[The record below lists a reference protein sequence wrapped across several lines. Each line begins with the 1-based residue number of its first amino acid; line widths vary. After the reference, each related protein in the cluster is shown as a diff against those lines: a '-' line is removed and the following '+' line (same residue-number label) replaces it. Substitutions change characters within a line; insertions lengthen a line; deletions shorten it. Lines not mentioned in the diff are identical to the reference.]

1 MWDLGD
7 PDLLKLCVQ
16 TTLTAG
22 WGLVDT
28 LLIVEAG
35 ALQGNNNGF
44 LKATATPHISDKAV
58 SATLCISDKAVPG
71 III

>member
-1 MWDLGD
+1 MNNGYSLYLAVWDLGD

-28 LLIVEAG
+28 LLIMEAG
-35 ALQGNNNGF
+35 ALQGE
-44 LKATATPHISDKAV
+44 
-58 SATLCISDKAVPG
+58 
-71 III
+71 